1 MDFENDS
8 AEEAYTTIVN
18 SQGLGLYEL
27 VSRPEDYRQAMD
39 ENESLRPQDLDR
51 NDKALRAFQILEE
64 AGLLMEDGSFNT
76 YEVVSDPDVY
86 GEALE
91 KLDEKRDH
99 LV

>member
-1 MDFENDS
+1 MDFENES
-8 AEEAYTTIVN
+8 AEEAYTTIAN
-18 SQGLGLYEL
+18 STGLGLYEL
-27 VSRPEDYRQAMD
+27 VSRPEDYREAMD

-64 AGLLMEDGSFNT
+64 AGLLMQDGDIHT
-76 YEVVSDPDVY
+76 YDVVSDPEVY

-91 KLDEKRDH
+91 KLDEKGKH